1 MAEDSAQDKTE
12 LPTARRLEKAREDG
26 DVARSKEL
34 AMAAIMIAA
43 STILI
48 FTGGDMVNALT
59 KMLTSGLTLEREML
73 FDSSSMPVQFAKLF
87 SEGIQSVIPLLAATF
102 VISLVTPALL
112 GGWVFSGK
120 AAMPKL
126 SRMSL
131 AKGFNRMF
139 GVQALVELL
148 KAIAKFGLVA
158 VVAYSVLLWF
168 SDSFLHLGRVGG
180 TAAFVEAGSILV
192 WCVFYMCLALLAIAA
207 IDVPFQLY
215 QHTKKLK
222 MTLQEVKDEFKEV
235 EGRPEVK
242 QAIRQKQREIA
253 SQRMIDA
260 IPDADVVIV
269 NPDHYAVALSYDQ
282 NSESAPLVV
291 AKGVD
296 HMSERIKEVAR
307 ENKIEI
313 VRLPV
318 LARAIYYTTDL
329 NEEIP
334 EPLYLAVAQVLS
346 YVFAVNDSQ
355 YGGRA
360 DAQMPDVE
368 VPSDFHFDT
377 DGQPA
382 SDATK
387 H

>member
-1 MAEDSAQDKTE
+1 
-12 LPTARRLEKAREDG
+12 
-26 DVARSKEL
+26 
-34 AMAAIMIAA
+34 
-43 STILI
+43 
-48 FTGGDMVNALT
+48 
-59 KMLTSGLTLEREML
+59 
-73 FDSSSMPVQFAKLF
+73 
-87 SEGIQSVIPLLAATF
+87 
-102 VISLVTPALL
+102 
-112 GGWVFSGK
+112 
-120 AAMPKL
+120 
-126 SRMSL
+126 
-131 AKGFNRMF
+131 
-139 GVQALVELL
+139 
-148 KAIAKFGLVA
+148 
-158 VVAYSVLLWF
+158 
-168 SDSFLHLGRVGG
+168 
-180 TAAFVEAGSILV
+180 
-192 WCVFYMCLALLAIAA
+192 
-207 IDVPFQLY
+207 
-215 QHTKKLK
+215 
-222 MTLQEVKDEFKEV
+222 
-235 EGRPEVK
+235 
-242 QAIRQKQREIA
+242 
-253 SQRMIDA
+253 MIDA

-282 NSESAPLVV
+282 NSEGAPLVV